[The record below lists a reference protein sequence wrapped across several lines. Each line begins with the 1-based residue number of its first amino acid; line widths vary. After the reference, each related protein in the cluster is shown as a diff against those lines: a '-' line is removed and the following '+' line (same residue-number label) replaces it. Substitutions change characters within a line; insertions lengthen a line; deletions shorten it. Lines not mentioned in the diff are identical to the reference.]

1 MTSPRPPTDISECM
15 CPEPEAQCRFFR
27 LNLFSLCQPWWAGV
41 SIVVR
46 EGCLGRQCF
55 LFANLFFSDANF
67 AEDFCPLVASSREG
81 WGLWRQFIPVAAYT
95 YVAVRVS
102 RWWFTRE
109 EGGHGLPQAEISS
122 LQVSCKGSGAFT
134 PRSSAEPSLLRAFPV
149 RGRPGIG
156 KSSNSPGELGAEGPA
171 DSSSRRNCI
180 FKMCMYKPGSFRG
193 GDLGEQPG
201 GQ

>member
-1 MTSPRPPTDISECM
+1 MQIFQIEFVFPVSPGG
-15 CPEPEAQCRFFR
+15 
-27 LNLFSLCQPWWAGV
+27 LGV
-41 SIVVR
+41 STVVR
-46 EGCLGRQCF
+46 EGCLGCQCF

-67 AEDFCPLVASSREG
+67 AKDFCPLVASSREG
-81 WGLWRQFIPVAAYT
+81 WGLWRRFIPVAAYT

-122 LQVSCKGSGAFT
+122 LQVSCRGSGAFT

-156 KSSNSPGELGAEGPA
+156 KSSISPGELGAEGPA
-171 DSSSRRNCI
+171 DGSSRRNCI